1 MNTSII
7 FDTAFKAFKE
17 VRREWIQILHD
28 NAAYINDS
36 GEAVERPVAVIND
49 PEVMD
54 RLRHLQKEWELFYQ
68 IAESRRAL
76 KLMPLPPSFY
86 SPIPIIAADGDLAGI
101 IIRPAA
107 NTIKWHRDKVILT
120 LQKKL
125 TQHLRMRRTVES
137 GMLPKSE
144 LAMINAA
151 IAVYEA
157 DIERFEA
164 MPEDTILVRRQS
176 GYTDVIVKIKNE
188 ALQEDV
194 TTLVGKFDGF
204 IDIEST
210 RVGAHG
216 CVINGSRLKYEPIVE
231 NNAAGVRSNVYA
243 SIKPVPCAL
252 ASSNVSFYFLDDV
265 NQAKEKLK
273 REIDEAR
280 REVLRLRIRSGRA
293 DSDRIA
299 AEKKAFDAKRKRV
312 PRITSKAI
320 PKAKN

>member
-49 PEVMD
+49 PNVMD
-54 RLRHLQKEWELFYQ
+54 RLRHLQKEWELFYK

-76 KLMPLPPSFY
+76 KLLPLPPSFY
-86 SPIPIIAADGDLAGI
+86 SPMPIIAPGGDLAAI
-101 IIRPAA
+101 VIRSAA
-107 NTIKWHRDKVILT
+107 NTLKWHRDKVLMS
-120 LQKKL
+120 LKKKL
-125 TQHLRMRRTVES
+125 AQHMRMRGSVES
-137 GMLPKSE
+137 RILPQSE
-144 LAMINAA
+144 LVMINAV

-176 GYTDVIVKIKNE
+176 GYTDVVVKIKNE
-188 ALQEDV
+188 VSKEEV
-194 TTLVGKFDGF
+194 STLAAAFDGF
-204 IDIEST
+204 LEIEAT

-216 CVINGSRLKYEPIVE
+216 CVIDGTRLKYEPIIE
-231 NNAAGVRSNVYA
+231 NKTAGVRTNVYA
-243 SIKPVPCAL
+243 NIKPVPCSL
-252 ASSNVSFYFLDDV
+252 ASSNVSFYLLDDV

-273 REIDEAR
+273 RETQAAR
-280 REVLRLRIRSGRA
+280 RETFRLLIRPDRK
-293 DSDRIA
+293 DSERTA
-299 AEKKAFDAKRKRV
+299 AEKKAFNAKRKRV
-312 PRITSKAI
+312 ERIASKAI